1 MLPRR
6 NLIGLMAV
14 CLAAFVIFAPLAAY
28 GSADGAAIG
37 LSGATWAAFMFVALT
52 LTVTAPPEPPDSAEI
67 RQIGAQRAW
76 ACVLGFVGFSAGFAA
91 LGVGAI
97 YFGSDSA
104 RPLLLSAVGAPVGL
118 WLAVGIART
127 LLRPLPGMRADAA
140 GLQIGDQP
148 SIPWADITALEQLA
162 YAHSF
167 MGVLQVSRRSGGVVR
182 VKVPP
187 AHHKPSYAALLDL
200 AERHTR
206 VVRLSEPVR
215 LAQAVQQP

>member
-28 GSADGAAIG
+28 GSAIG

-76 ACVLGFVGFSAGFAA
+76 ACVLGFVGFSAGFVA

-104 RPLLLSAVGAPVGL
+104 RPWMLSALGAPVGL
-118 WLAVGIART
+118 WIAVGIAHS
-127 LLRPLPGMRADAA
+127 LLRPPPGVRADAT

-162 YAHSF
+162 YAHSI
-167 MGVLQVSRRSGGVVR
+167 MGVLQVSRRAGDPVR
-182 VKVPP
+182 VRVS
-187 AHHKPSYAALLDL
+187 AVHHKPSYAALLDL